1 MPGLFIGLK
10 IFPAAVVRRRVYCAR
25 ILNEWFG
32 VGLLQHAFSSS
43 CSFNASL
50 IGATGGLIIPEAVY
64 SHVRKALLVVDATE
78 PVPLMEGEGSSL
90 RVLGF
95 DQCERIAF
103 VKILMRFGIG
113 NFYWKKFAGYLKQ
126 KTVEEIQEYG
136 KLFLSHIVEDITELP
151 TFSDGIPKEGL
162 DIEAVHVRI
171 GVLMSIT
178 DKVKFLQENPGASF
192 FSKDIVQ
199 LYPELKHTRF
209 WKEEHD
215 LLLLLGVMKHGYKQ
229 WLAIVDGDATI
240 REAICEELN
249 LSFRNSY
256 GVEEA
261 ISDKRLYQAVF
272 IKERVIEEVADK
284 EPEREPKLAV
294 HTCM

>member
-1 MPGLFIGLK
+1 M
-10 IFPAAVVRRRVYCAR
+10 CAKMASVEVEC
-25 ILNEWFG
+25 IDGFED
-32 VGLLQHAFSSS
+32 VSS
-43 CSFNASL
+43 
-50 IGATGGLIIPEAVY
+50 
-64 SHVRKALLVVDATE
+64 ALLVVDATE

-272 IKERVIEEVADK
+272 IKERFELLEKGLGTEEANKIGSQIGD
-284 EPEREPKLAV
+284 EEERLSFCLVTIP
-294 HTCM
+294 CISRGN